1 MRSMKKQQQ
10 GSGIVGWL
18 FNLLI
23 IGLLFSFAVKL
34 APHYLDDWAVQ
45 DVVASLS
52 ERSGSDAATVSEVR
66 EWVVQGL
73 SRSKIRLDDD
83 AVVVGRDYGVVTVV
97 INYERRIKFFHN
109 VDLVLTFGHNWKAGT
124 Q

>member
-1 MRSMKKQQQ
+1 MHGMKKRQQ
-10 GSGIVGWL
+10 GNGVVGWL

-34 APHYLDDWAVQ
+34 APHYLDDRAVQ
-45 DVVASLS
+45 SVVSSLS
-52 ERSGSDAATVSEVR
+52 ERVGSDTATVAEVR
-66 EWVVQGL
+66 EWVEHGL
-73 SRSKIRLDDD
+73 RQSKIKLDDD
-83 AVVVGRDYGVVTVV
+83 AIIVGRDYGVVAVM
-97 INYERRIKFFHN
+97 INYERRINFFYN

>member
-1 MRSMKKQQQ
+1 MRGMKKRQQ

-52 ERSGSDAATVSEVR
+52 ERSGSDTATVSEVR

-73 SRSKIRLDDD
+73 ARSKIRLDDD
-83 AVVVGRDYGVVTVV
+83 AVVVGRDYGVMTVV

>member
-1 MRSMKKQQQ
+1 MGGMKKRQQ
-10 GSGIVGWL
+10 GNGVVGWL

-34 APHYLDDWAVQ
+34 VPHYLDDRVVQ
-45 DVVASLS
+45 GVVSSLS
-52 ERSGSDAATVSEVR
+52 ERVGSDTATVAEVR
-66 EWVVQGL
+66 AWVEQGL
-73 SRSKIRLDDD
+73 QQSKIRLDDD
-83 AVVVGRDYGVVTVV
+83 AITVGRDYGVVAVV
-97 INYERRIKFFHN
+97 INYERRIKFFYN

>member
-1 MRSMKKQQQ
+1 MRGMKKRQQ

-45 DVVASLS
+45 EVVASLS
-52 ERSGSDAATVSEVR
+52 ERAGSDSATVSEVR
-66 EWVVQGL
+66 EWVAQGL

-83 AVVVGRDYGVVTVV
+83 AVVVGRDYGVVAVV